1 MILLTGDWQCQFS
14 RLGDCSTMLSELVAA
29 ISKHEVRA
37 VIHLGDVKEQ
47 FSPVDMRVLDFCIHA
62 VEVITELCPMY
73 ILLGNHDKSG
83 TTDAANDFLYMLGLA
98 GATVIT
104 EPEVHEVSGVDWAFL
119 PWSYSIKRQR
129 EWAAVL
135 KRTGAPYLAFH
146 AEVRGSLL
154 NHTKRVTEGLSRAD
168 LGVDKHHRACF
179 GGHLHRYQQ
188 VDSLTYVG
196 VPFGMDWNDVNSRKG
211 HLLLKAD
218 GTVKR
223 LFTKI
228 PGYHDP
234 SLKGFREPK
243 HWEGAHVR
251 VHVACDRAKDDVH
264 AKLHLE
270 GKRAQGL
277 YLGAHVKTVPYF
289 EDKPIPEVEEDSDSA
304 ALKQYLEQTYPID
317 KEFPSKAAALKVL
330 SGYLGVDNPGRS
342 KGKVQFLQAKAGNFL
357 SFENL
362 ELTFTDGVTLV
373 RGVNLDWNGK
383 SNGAGKT
390 CLLQMIAVA
399 LFGTTFKR
407 QKADRWTRRGSTDR
421 AWVAVKMKL
430 QDGCECI
437 VQRSRRPNKLQLF
450 IDGKNVSVGR
460 GVAGVQADIEQLTG
474 LTMQTLANAVYI
486 DQGTISEFLYGTD
499 ATRYKLLERFMNL
512 ERFEVALQA
521 VKEAVKGVNVSK
533 ESVYR
538 DWLVRKDRIKT
549 AEQELKRASE
559 GEGDVDSTTAA
570 YEVVKAEFVKVSAQA
585 QVKVEALSDKV
596 EADSDKIEKL
606 SARTNIKLGKRAA
619 LRQQIVDLEESI
631 KDLDG
636 KTCPVCKQ
644 EITTG
649 AVAKHRDEVRKRIT
663 GYADEVDDISLKTA
677 EARALRDKIQRRM
690 EQSIRSRVDWEQQVK
705 RTDQALVA
713 ARRDM
718 RQAEWKRDNLSKHA
732 TGIEQLRKEVRN
744 SDVVL
749 ADYEVELK
757 LLRYCST
764 VFHRDGLPGFVGKL
778 FYPRLNRAATHYS
791 EMFTGGQIQVQ
802 FVETDEGI
810 RPEIINVSGGEKL
823 EDQSEGERRL
833 ASIVTSFALRDAADP
848 CNVLIL
854 DEPGMGLDRGNA
866 ADFAKALHA
875 NQDMFGCVLLVTH
888 NEHIEAALDGVRT
901 LVVTKQDKVSR
912 L

>member
-1 MILLTGDWQCQFS
+1 MKPTILTSDWQVSFGNLDRCE
-14 RLGDCSTMLSELVAA
+14 TMLSELLSWIKAKDVG
-29 ISKHEVRA
+29 A

-47 FSPVDMRVLDFCIHA
+47 FSPVDMRALDFCVDA
-62 VEVITELCPMY
+62 VKAIVAQCPMY
-73 ILLGNHDKSG
+73 ILKGNHDMHG

-104 EPEVHEVSGVDWAFL
+104 KPETCLVSGVEWAFL
-119 PWSYSIKRQR
+119 PWSYSIERQR
-129 EWAAVL
+129 KWADAL
-135 KRTGAPYLAFH
+135 KRIGAPYLAFH
-146 AEVRGSLL
+146 AEVRGSML
-154 NHTKRVTEGLSRAD
+154 NYTKKATEGLSRAD
-168 LGVDKHHRACF
+168 LGASKYRGCY
-179 GGHLHRYQQ
+179 GGHLHRWQEIDN
-188 VDSLTYVG
+188 VTYVG
-196 VPFGMDWNDVNSRKG
+196 SPFAMDWNDANSRKG
-211 HLLLKAD
+211 HVLFSP
-218 GTVKR
+218 GISKR
-223 LFTKI
+223 LLTKI

-234 SLKGFREPK
+234 SLKGFKEPK

-289 EDKPIPEVEEDSDSA
+289 EDKPIPEVEEDSDSD
-304 ALKQYLEQTYPID
+304 ALKRYLEQTYPTD
-317 KEFPSKAAALKVL
+317 KELPSLEAALKVL
-330 SGYLGVDNPGRS
+330 SGYLGGDNHGRS

-357 SFENL
+357 SFEEL

-430 QDGCECI
+430 QDGRECI

-460 GVAGVQADIEQLTG
+460 GVAGVQADIEELTG

-521 VKEAVKGVNVSK
+521 VKEAVKGVNASK

-559 GEGDVDSTTAA
+559 GEGDVDSTTAS
-570 YEVVKAEFVKVSAQA
+570 YEAVNAEFIKVSAQA
-585 QVKVEALSDKV
+585 QVKIEELSDKV

-606 SARTNIKLGKRAA
+606 SARANIKLGKKAA

-631 KDLDG
+631 HELDG

-644 EITTG
+644 QITTG
-649 AVAKHRDEVRKRIT
+649 AVAKHRAEVRKRII
-663 GYADEVDDISLKTA
+663 GYADEVDDITLKTT
-677 EARALRDKIQRRM
+677 EARAVRDKIQRRM
-690 EQSIRSRVDWEQQVK
+690 EQGIRKRVDWEQQVK
-705 RTDQALVA
+705 HADQELVA

-749 ADYEVELK
+749 ADYEAELK

-778 FYPRLNRAATHYS
+778 FYPRLNHAAMHYS

-810 RPEIINVSGGEKL
+810 RPEIINVSGGETL

-866 ADFAKALHA
+866 ADFAKALRT
-875 NQDMFGCVLLVTH
+875 NQDRFGCVLLVTH